1 MYLCTKKDGMND
13 FKITYEEIPYESLSE
28 FGLTQ
33 EMIDDLP
40 EPVLNRLLM
49 GFRTPVLPI
58 RRIGNDGKTYRDKAR
73 IRLVATDEGI
83 GVILLPCYKEC
94 SIESYSS
101 DEQDVL
107 RDGGVLKVNAPN
119 NGVSFVQ
126 LDTETNRL
134 LSAPASM
141 IVQNIKVLGE
151 KLGLDS
157 EVVNHVC
164 DGNVA
169 TVAVEGT
176 DVTCGIDL
184 HTETGVRTVEGNF
197 EKWKEVAGHE
207 QLDRYSFGLYGCWIK
222 KDNGDLDYVSEEN
235 YTPEI
240 LEAQKADIERARN
253 AQGMGY

>member
-73 IRLVATDEGI
+73 IRLVATDDGI
-83 GVILLPCYKEC
+83 GVMLLPCYKEC
-94 SIESYSS
+94 SIENYSS

-107 RDGGVLKVNAPN
+107 RDGGVLKVATSD

-126 LDTETNRL
+126 LDTETNRI

-157 EVVNHVC
+157 EVVTHVC
-164 DGNVA
+164 DGSVA
-169 TVAVEGT
+169 TVAVGGT

-197 EKWKEVAGHE
+197 EKWKEAVGHE
-207 QLDRYSFGLYGCWIK
+207 QLNRYSFGLYGCWIK
-222 KDNGDLDYVSEEN
+222 KDNGDLDYVSEEK

-240 LEAQKADIERARN
+240 LAEQKADIERARN

>member
-1 MYLCTKKDGMND
+1 MND

-101 DEQDVL
+101 DEQAVL

-176 DVTCGIDL
+176 DFTCGIDL

-197 EKWKEVAGHE
+197 EKWKEVVGHE